1 MPRIIPIKDLKN
13 TGEISDM
20 CHAEENPIFITKNG
34 YGDMERSQFVNN
46 LYEHLDSSQKD
57 ISAGRKMD
65 AFQALEE
72 MRKKYGL

>member
-1 MPRIIPIKDLKN
+1 ME
-13 TGEISDM
+13 T
-20 CHAEENPIFITKNG
+20 
-34 YGDMERSQFVNN
+34 YERSQFVNN